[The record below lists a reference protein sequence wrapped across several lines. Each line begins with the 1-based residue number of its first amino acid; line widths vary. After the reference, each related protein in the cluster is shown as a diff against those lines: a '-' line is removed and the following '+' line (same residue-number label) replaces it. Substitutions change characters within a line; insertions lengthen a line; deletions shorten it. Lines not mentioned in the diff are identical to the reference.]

1 MSQQG
6 IAMSLWQ
13 NLGVAQLVA
22 RCFGVT
28 EVARSSRVTQTKVE
42 NVCLQASPL
51 FCFLFALIA
60 FNFFGQCHAMMY
72 APHTKS
78 CLLLGGRTRRALR
91 NVSLRP
97 RLDKAFA

>member
-42 NVCLQASPL
+42 KCLFTGFST
-51 FCFLFALIA
+51 FLFSVRSYS
-60 FNFFGQCHAMMY
+60 F
-72 APHTKS
+72 
-78 CLLLGGRTRRALR
+78 
-91 NVSLRP
+91 
-97 RLDKAFA
+97 